1 MNDRLHRRGNK
12 VKGIIEGI
20 FSRGTQNSNLLSDTD
35 SNESKILIEDLTA
48 NRQPVSTYSLLP
60 EGTHAIN
67 IVDDK
72 ISSAAGRRI
81 LLENVVEDNIV
92 YTTYKVKKARGK
104 LIERKLRIK
113 PMYKEVKIRKE
124 HLIQVPKW
132 IITFKA
138 AQINYRRCMMAT
150 SGKVVTDE
158 IAFRRNTYSSSGQ
171 LVTQSNE
178 GCKKTSYAVCE
189 ICGYA
194 LCIDH
199 IFERNDS
206 FYCSDHKSTNL
217 VVDN

>member
-1 MNDRLHRRGNK
+1 MSDN
-12 VKGIIEGI
+12 VE
-20 FSRGTQNSNLLSDTD
+20 SNV
-35 SNESKILIEDLTA
+35 LIEDLTI
-48 NRQPVSTYSLLP
+48 NEPVSTYSIVTE
-60 EGTHAIN
+60 EGHAIN

-72 ISSAAGRRI
+72 ISSTAGRRI
-81 LLENVVEDNIV
+81 LLENVVKDNTV
-92 YTTYKVKKARGK
+92 YASYKIKKARGK

-150 SGKVVTDE
+150 SGKVVADE
-158 IAFRRNTYSSSGQ
+158 IASCKNRYSSSGR

-178 GCKKTSYAVCE
+178 GCKKASYAVCE

-217 VVDN
+217 VIDN